1 MVGKFRMIR
10 NSTFYA
16 RTCTDSNSGVHR
28 EFWRD
33 LTASSAV
40 NLPITSASL
49 RFIVVWMGVRS
60 IRCTYLGTWVPPR
73 FTFTTNFVF
82 FIVCHYFCPPP
93 RNAAQNVAAFSEHH
107 RSTIQP
113 VRYWKE
119 LKEVLTTHGHRTSPV
134 HYPECPTFH
143 DGDTQSSF

>member
-1 MVGKFRMIR
+1 
-10 NSTFYA
+10 
-16 RTCTDSNSGVHR
+16 
-28 EFWRD
+28 
-33 LTASSAV
+33 SAV

-60 IRCTYLGTWVPPR
+60 IRCTYLGTRVPPR
-73 FTFTTNFVF
+73 FTCTTNFVF

-93 RNAAQNVAAFSEHH
+93 RNAAQNVTAFSEHH

-119 LKEVLTTHGHRTSPV
+119 LKEVLTMHGHRTSPV
-134 HYPECPTFH
+134 QQPRWGQPALYFSTRIGVTLTAVRRTP
-143 DGDTQSSF
+143 SSKPLIEM